1 MHLSKLNFLQISCP
15 VEVWVILPLGV
26 EGGPVTLE
34 SAWPAGWNLE
44 GRKGCLVAHHTNM
57 SSLRWSQAI
66 NLDLSLAAACL
77 NSESY
82 LRQAAAEYAV
92 NRWHIMAWYFTN

>member
-15 VEVWVILPLGV
+15 VEVWVILPVGV

-77 NSESY
+77 NIFEAGSC
-82 LRQAAAEYAV
+82 
-92 NRWHIMAWYFTN
+92 

>member
-1 MHLSKLNFLQISCP
+1 MRDESCKLLLYRSARSGGT
-15 VEVWVILPLGV
+15 GV
-26 EGGPVTLE
+26 GLR
-34 SAWPAGWNLE
+34 SAWG
-44 GRKGCLVAHHTNM
+44 KGCLVVHHTNM

-82 LRQAAAEYAV
+82 LRQAAAAEYAV